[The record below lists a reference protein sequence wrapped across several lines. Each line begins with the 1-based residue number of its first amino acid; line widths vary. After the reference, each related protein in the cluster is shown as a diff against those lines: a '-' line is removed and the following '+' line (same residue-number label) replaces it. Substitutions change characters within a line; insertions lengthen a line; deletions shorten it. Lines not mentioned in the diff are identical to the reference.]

1 MYLISKAIP
10 QKNSFVDNYIIGTI
24 MEDDPNYNFN
34 VNAINIPFIWYLK

>member
-1 MYLISKAIP
+1 MYWRSKAIP
-10 QKNSFVDNYIIGTI
+10 QKKSFVDNHIIGTI